1 MEAEFWLDSWER
13 EGSCIGFH
21 RKDIHPYVQAY
32 APAELLRGKR
42 VLVPLCGKTNDLMWF
57 RQHAAHVVGVELV
70 QKAIRQFFS
79 EQNLPYEQPEE
90 ARYEAER
97 LTILNR
103 DFFSLSVDD
112 VGPID
117 LVYDR
122 AALVALPLELRLRY
136 IRKLNELVPAGS
148 QQLLI
153 TLEYAPTLAEPPFS
167 IAPDEVADYYGA
179 DYAIDHVEQP
189 ELPQHGMVRK
199 FNLDFLKEHA
209 FLLTRNR
216 ESGIGNQES
225 GVRSQEVA
233 VA

>member
-1 MEAEFWLDSWER
+1 VEAEFWLDSWER
-13 EGSCIGFH
+13 EGGCIGFH
-21 RKDIHPYVQAY
+21 RKDIHPYVQTY

-70 QKAIRQFFS
+70 QKAIGQFFS
-79 EQNLPYEQPEE
+79 EQNLPYEQPDES
-90 ARYEAER
+90 RYEAER

-103 DFFSLSVDD
+103 DFFSLQPDEI
-112 VGPID
+112 GPID

-122 AALVALPLELRLRY
+122 AALVALPLDLRLRY
-136 IRKLNELVPAGS
+136 IRKLNELVPVGS

-167 IAPDEVADYYGA
+167 ITPAEVADYYGA
-179 DYAIDHVEQP
+179 AYAIDHIEQP

-199 FNLDFLKEHA
+199 FKLDFLKEHA
-209 FLLTRNR
+209 FLLTRTQD
-216 ESGIGNQES
+216 SGLRIQDEE
-225 GVRSQEVA
+225 VRSQELVVA
-233 VA
+233 